1 MKQTFNMKRQLS
13 ISLRYCYS
21 SKRATQ
27 NMLATRSS
35 PTIGINLRGLPLPAV
50 TVSHTKYAGYP
61 QFAHHW
67 YKPTWLTATSSHCLT
82 TLRAKRSAFNSY
94 MRQNAYYRDLKCI
107 FEDSLPSYCYATKA
121 NSRTIRSRVQQP
133 ASVGKEA
140 D

>member
-50 TVSHTKYAGYP
+50 TVSLHYVPRGLRSIVICGKTHTTVTWSASSKIRCQVIVTQQRP
-61 QFAHHW
+61 IVEQFDREF
-67 YKPTWLTATSSHCLT
+67 S
-82 TLRAKRSAFNSY
+82 N
-94 MRQNAYYRDLKCI
+94 
-107 FEDSLPSYCYATKA
+107 LPL
-121 NSRTIRSRVQQP
+121 
-133 ASVGKEA
+133 
-140 D
+140 